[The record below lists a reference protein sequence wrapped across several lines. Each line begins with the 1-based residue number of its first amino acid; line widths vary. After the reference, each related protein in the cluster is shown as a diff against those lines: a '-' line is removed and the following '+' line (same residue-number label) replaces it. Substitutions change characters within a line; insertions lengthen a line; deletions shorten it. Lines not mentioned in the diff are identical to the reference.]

1 MTFDRE
7 SCPPRDVLIDAGSP
21 GATAEARERVADHL
35 ITCTACSEEFRLLQ
49 ALAPW
54 AEEHAHLLGE
64 DARLKASRSTDN
76 DDARLKAAR
85 SFEQD
90 DARLKP
96 SRPLQA
102 DDEARLKGSRS
113 FDSPVEREGFSRAAR
128 WRAFV
133 PSYAIAAVLAIVA
146 VGLTVQ
152 VRRLQ
157 TENRSLAHALSESTA
172 QRVEGSRLNAPP
184 PAVASGTADLE
195 RRVADQQRAIAD
207 LEARVR
213 AAEAPDVNPPIID
226 LEASD
231 GPRSAAK
238 PAATALA
245 PEARHIVFVLNT
257 SRRNPGATFDVE
269 LVDGA
274 DHAVWSGTGLKQ
286 SADGTLTLVVPRA
299 LVAKASRIRLY
310 STAANRRSL
319 VEQYVLPAT
328 R

>member
-49 ALAPW
+49 SLAPW
-54 AEEHAHLLGE
+54 AEEHAHLLAP
-64 DARLKASRSTDN
+64 DARDS
-76 DDARLKAAR
+76 
-85 SFEQD
+85 
-90 DARLKP
+90 ARLKP
-96 SRPLQA
+96 SRSSDRDA
-102 DDEARLKGSRS
+102 DSRS
-113 FDSPVEREGFSRAAR
+113 IERRLPQEREGFSRAAR
-128 WRAFV
+128 SRAFV

-152 VRRLQ
+152 VQRLQ
-157 TENRSLAHALSESTA
+157 SENRSLMSRLSTPPALSEPA
-172 QRVEGSRLNAPP
+172 DKRAEGA
-184 PAVASGTADLE
+184 PAVAAAASDLE
-195 RRVADQQRAIAD
+195 RRVAEQQRAITD

-213 AAEAPDVNPPIID
+213 AAEAPDVNTPIID

-231 GPRSAAK
+231 GRRSAAK
-238 PAATALA
+238 PAAPAAA

-257 SRRNPGATFDVE
+257 SRRSPGATLDVE

-274 DHAVWSGTGLKQ
+274 DRIVWSGTGLKQ

-299 LVAKASRIRLY
+299 LVAQASRIRLY

-319 VEQYVLPAT
+319 VEQYVVPPS

>member
-35 ITCTACSEEFRLLQ
+35 IICTACSEDFRLLQ

-54 AEEHAHLLGE
+54 AEEHAHLLTE
-64 DARLKASRSTDN
+64 DARDS
-76 DDARLKAAR
+76 
-85 SFEQD
+85 
-90 DARLKP
+90 ARLKP
-96 SRPLQA
+96 SRSFET
-102 DDEARLKGSRS
+102 DDDARLKGSRS
-113 FDSPVEREGFSRAAR
+113 FDSLVERAGSSRAAR

-157 TENRSLAHALSESTA
+157 SENRSLMARLSAPAPSEPTDH
-172 QRVEGSRLNAPP
+172 RVEGPAPP
-184 PAVASGTADLE
+184 VAGASDLE
-195 RRVADQQRAIAD
+195 RHVADQQHAIAD

-213 AAEAPDVNPPIID
+213 AAEAPDVNTPIID

-231 GPRSAAK
+231 GRRSAAK
-238 PAATALA
+238 PAATAVS
-245 PEARHIVFVLNT
+245 PEARHVVFVLNT
-257 SRRNPGATFDVE
+257 SRRSPGAAFDVD

-274 DHAVWSGTGLKQ
+274 DRVVWSGTGLKQ

-299 LVAKASRIRLY
+299 LVAQAPRIRLY
-310 STAANRRSL
+310 SAAANRRSL
-319 VEQYVLPAT
+319 VEQYVVPPT